1 VGWTNMIVG
10 IEAEPTYVP
19 IDYQKSYATIRTCG
33 RRCEVVNLI
42 YQGSNEKLVVI
53 ATDYVSWAD
62 DPKWDKNKLIPGTDY
77 FYQNKK
83 GKQKLNWK
91 NEKEE
96 LELGLEYEVRPWGRF
111 SWFSLN
117 ALKSCLLPK
126 ISKRYR

>member
-1 VGWTNMIVG
+1 MKKWWKLLLVAVVVLVGLLAYFTNLIRYPVGWTNMIVG

-62 DPKWDKNKLIPGTDY
+62 DPKW
-77 FYQNKK
+77 
-83 GKQKLNWK
+83 
-91 NEKEE
+91 
-96 LELGLEYEVRPWGRF
+96 
-111 SWFSLN
+111 
-117 ALKSCLLPK
+117 
-126 ISKRYR
+126 